1 MGYYKEPEWGMTK
14 FSDGQMFEGI
24 KKFQKDNNLQVDGVM
39 KAGGETE
46 NAFNK
51 VLRYGEYAA
60 TAAQQGL
67 SYGWADEAE
76 GVMGGVGY
84 ALGSLNPN
92 WNKSGESMSEAYK
105 RGYINA
111 RDYRRN
117 VLNEGYE
124 KAPYLTGTMETVGA
138 IAAPGPKISKSA
150 PLKIQATKAR
160 QQAIAGGAAYGAGAG
175 EGDWKQHGE
184 NMLWGISGG
193 FLGNSIS
200 QFSDNNYTRLL
211 ASPGAREAI
220 NRTTS
225 TLTGN
230 LIENNLK
237 GEKDRK

>member
-160 QQAIAGGAAYGAGAG
+160 QQAITGGAAYGAGAG
-175 EGDWKQHGE
+175 EGDWKQHATNIAIGT
-184 NMLWGISGG
+184 GSGLAG
-193 FLGNSIS
+193 SKIGHNF
-200 QFSDNNYTRLL
+200 DNYFVKAWASNNTRD
-211 ASPGAREAI
+211 ATR
-220 NRTTS
+220 RTVNTVS
-225 TLTGN
+225 SN